1 MSAAQFFVTV
11 GVAWGFVSQMHL
23 NKPKAY
29 VGLIH
34 VTHYHFR
41 MFFKGQRHGFGRF
54 DFVEDKM
61 GGRGKTMG
69 FYEGEWEAGRYHGM
83 GRIVW
88 GSTGCSYEGEWQ
100 NGNMH
105 GRGIRKDVSGTT
117 LMEGVWICG
126 QFQNGTTEGNEN
138 SSGCNEVVEL
148 D

>member
-83 GRIVW
+83 GGIVSL
-88 GSTGCSYEGEWQ
+88 GRLLDAEQSI
-100 NGNMH
+100 NG
-105 GRGIRKDVSGTT
+105 
-117 LMEGVWICG
+117 
-126 QFQNGTTEGNEN
+126 
-138 SSGCNEVVEL
+138 
-148 D
+148 